1 MKTQVAKIN
10 PNRLRFAIGACIAL
24 VLSAWALERLSGD
37 YASFSRQYSEALN
50 NRYKID
56 KAGSVK
62 EWEQQQTE
70 KCSSNLSLP
79 DLDKE
84 QRNLMFLACMS
95 PLLVNV
101 PEEEVRAAYLE
112 KRWLWLALGLPAIP
126 LISWFVVFLVGRA
139 LPWVVLGFW
148 KWLTTQSNP

>member
-1 MKTQVAKIN
+1 MAKIN
-10 PNRLRFAIGACIAL
+10 PNRLRFAIGVCIAL
-24 VLSAWALERLSGD
+24 VLSAWAFERLSSD
-37 YASFSRQYSEALN
+37 YTWFNRQYSEALN
-50 NRYKID
+50 NQYKID
-56 KAGSVK
+56 KEGSVK

-70 KCSSNLSLP
+70 KCSDNLSLP

-101 PEEEVRAAYLE
+101 PEEDVRSTYLE
-112 KRWLWLALGLPAIP
+112 KRWQWLVLGLSAIP
-126 LISWFVVFLVGRA
+126 LISWLVVFLASRA